1 MRIERMLLN
10 ANLVWLFSEPSC
22 WQYAM
27 VAPFS
32 KPSFWH
38 HVKAASVMKIRIFST
53 MTRKG
58 NV

>member
-1 MRIERMLLN
+1 MLLN